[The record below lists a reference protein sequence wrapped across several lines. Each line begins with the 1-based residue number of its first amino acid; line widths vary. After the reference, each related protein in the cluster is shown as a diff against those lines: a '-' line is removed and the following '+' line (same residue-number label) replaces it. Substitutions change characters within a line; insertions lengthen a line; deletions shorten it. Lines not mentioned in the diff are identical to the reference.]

1 MKNKL
6 WLVFILITIVT
17 WGIWGAFSD
26 TQMDRDGIPET
37 VVYILWALTMIPCA
51 IAALVIN
58 KGKFM
63 HDWKS
68 AVLGCTVG
76 LLGAGGQLVLFK
88 ALALGPAYIIF
99 PFIAMSPV
107 IVITLASIFLK
118 EKANK
123 WQIAGICMALV
134 AILLLSLQSGSS
146 KKEYMVTVKEGVA
159 EEELRNSINTAFDV
173 VAGEDAEF
181 DLKVKHVEGA
191 KFQVITDFAP
201 ADTVKDKKALEEYI
215 FVGCLPLM
223 DDQGM
228 TFDQFKIEE
237 VQKSSSGILWII
249 LAVLVLLAWGIQ
261 GFFMKFANNSMDAE
275 SIFIWMAISGLVLIP
290 IAWFM
295 NGDASLFFHGGGVAT
310 KSLTCFGIQIL
321 NSIGALTLV
330 YAYRHGKAVI
340 VSPMEGLSPL
350 VTVLL
355 SLVILSV
362 IPTPLQIAGI
372 CCAAFAMYAL
382 SK

>member
-17 WGIWGAFSD
+17 WGVWGAFSD
-26 TQMDRDGIPET
+26 TQMDRDNIPET

-51 IAALVIN
+51 IVALCVN

-76 LLGAGGQLVLFK
+76 LLGAGGQLILFK
-88 ALALGPAYIIF
+88 ALAIGPAYIIF
-99 PFIAMSPV
+99 PFISMSPV

-123 WQIAGICMALV
+123 WQIAGIVVALA
-134 AILLLSLQSGSS
+134 AILLLSIQSG
-146 KKEYMVTVKEGVA
+146 
-159 EEELRNSINTAFDV
+159 
-173 VAGEDAEF
+173 
-181 DLKVKHVEGA
+181 GA
-191 KFQVITDFAP
+191 DSPV
-201 ADTVKDKKALEEYI
+201 
-215 FVGCLPLM
+215 
-223 DDQGM
+223 
-228 TFDQFKIEE
+228 
-237 VQKSSSGILWII
+237 SGWLWIV
-249 LAVLVLLAWGIQ
+249 LAVLVLFAWGIQ

-275 SIFIWMAISGLVLIP
+275 SIFVWMAISAVILIP
-290 IAWFM
+290 VAYFM
-295 NGDASLFFHGGGVAT
+295 TPEAALFFQGEGVVG
-310 KSLTCFGIQIL
+310 KSLTCSGIQIL
-321 NSIGALTLV
+321 NAIGALTLV
-330 YAYRHGKAVI
+330 YAYRYGKAVI
-340 VSPMEGLSPL
+340 VSPMEGLSPM

>member
-17 WGIWGAFSD
+17 WGVWGAFSD
-26 TQMDRDGIPET
+26 TQMDRDNIPET

-51 IAALVIN
+51 IVALCVN

-88 ALALGPAYIIF
+88 ALAIGPAYIIF
-99 PFIAMSPV
+99 PFISMSPV

-123 WQIAGICMALV
+123 WQIAGIVVALA
-134 AILLLSLQSGSS
+134 AILLLSIQSG
-146 KKEYMVTVKEGVA
+146 
-159 EEELRNSINTAFDV
+159 
-173 VAGEDAEF
+173 
-181 DLKVKHVEGA
+181 GA
-191 KFQVITDFAP
+191 DSPV
-201 ADTVKDKKALEEYI
+201 
-215 FVGCLPLM
+215 
-223 DDQGM
+223 
-228 TFDQFKIEE
+228 
-237 VQKSSSGILWII
+237 SGWLWIV
-249 LAVLVLLAWGIQ
+249 LAVLVLFAWGIQ

-275 SIFIWMAISGLVLIP
+275 SIFVWMAISAVILIP
-290 IAWFM
+290 VAYFM
-295 NGDASLFFHGGGVAT
+295 TPEAALFFQGEGVVG
-310 KSLTCFGIQIL
+310 KSLTCSGIQIL
-321 NSIGALTLV
+321 NAIGALTLV
-330 YAYRHGKAVI
+330 YAYRYGKAVI
-340 VSPMEGLSPL
+340 VSPMEGLSPM

-372 CCAAFAMYAL
+372 ACAAFAMYAL